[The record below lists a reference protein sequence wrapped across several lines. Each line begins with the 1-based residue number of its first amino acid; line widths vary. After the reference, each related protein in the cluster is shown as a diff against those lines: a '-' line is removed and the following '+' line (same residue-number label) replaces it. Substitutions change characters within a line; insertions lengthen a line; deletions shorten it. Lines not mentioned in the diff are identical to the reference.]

1 MTLQAS
7 SGTDKPCPEEESW
20 NRLGLVCFSPDVGV
34 LVSPAARYDA
44 FLVMMLQQ
52 SKESLLGQHIS
63 TIPGLHLLLRHLLL
77 LQEPTQ
83 ILPVLIHHHHGSPV
97 SQLW

>member
-1 MTLQAS
+1 MSLQAS

-20 NRLGLVCFSPDVGV
+20 NRLSLVCFSPDGV
-34 LVSPAARYDA
+34 LLSPAARCDA

-52 SKESLLGQHIS
+52 SKESLLGQHVS
-63 TIPGLHLLLRHLLL
+63 TIPGLNLLLRHLLL

-83 ILPVLIHHHHGSPV
+83 ILPVLIHHHQGSPV

>member
-1 MTLQAS
+1 MQAS

-20 NRLGLVCFSPDVGV
+20 NRLGLVFFSPDLGV

-44 FLVMMLQQ
+44 FLVVMLPG
-52 SKESLLGQHIS
+52 SKESLLDQHIS

-83 ILPVLIHHHHGSPV
+83 ILPVLIHHHQGSPV

>member
-1 MTLQAS
+1 MSLKAS
-7 SGTDKPCPEEESW
+7 SGTDKLCPEEESW
-20 NRLGLVCFSPDVGV
+20 NRLGLVFFSPDVGV

-44 FLVMMLQQ
+44 FLVVMLPG
-52 SKESLLGQHIS
+52 SKESLLDQHIS

-83 ILPVLIHHHHGSPV
+83 ILPVSIHHHQGSPV